1 MMRNYRQIV
10 KSDSQVKFIAVGKS
24 QGGKYQLGE
33 PKIYVNAMPRI
44 PIKPDFRYTPP
55 PLPYI
60 SFTIE
65 KE

>member
-33 PKIYVNAMPRI
+33 PKIYINAMPRI
-44 PIKPDFRYTPP
+44 PIKTNYRYIP
-55 PLPYI
+55 PLPFKT
-60 SFTIE
+60 FTIE